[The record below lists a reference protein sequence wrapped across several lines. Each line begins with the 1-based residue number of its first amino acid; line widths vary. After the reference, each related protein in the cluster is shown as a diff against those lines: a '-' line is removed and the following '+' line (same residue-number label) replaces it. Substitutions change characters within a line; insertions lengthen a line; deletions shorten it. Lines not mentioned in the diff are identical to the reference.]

1 LDQTYATAD
10 DLAKIDVVRQRI
22 KSSGYKRSNP
32 YNLMHPVETL
42 RYQALEKLDNQLQ
55 NREQNITL

>member
-1 LDQTYATAD
+1 
-10 DLAKIDVVRQRI
+10 VRQRI
-22 KSSGYKRSNP
+22 KSSGYKRSKP